1 MDEHAAKV
9 KWSLY
14 LQYGLKPFDNWLS
27 LKRDQLKRDDIV
39 AALDYETVKQYAKNT
54 IEECRSR
61 IAEIESMLAETSG
74 VQLVESESNG

>member
-1 MDEHAAKV
+1 MDEHSAKV

-54 IEECRSR
+54 IEECRNR
-61 IAEIESMLAETSG
+61 IIEIEAMLAETSG
-74 VQLVESESNG
+74 VQQIGGEK

>member
-1 MDEHAAKV
+1 MDEHLAKV

-27 LKRDQLKRDDIV
+27 RKRDQLKRDDIV
-39 AALDYETVKQYAKNT
+39 AALDYKTVKQYAKNT

-74 VQLVESESNG
+74 VHAEGGEK

>member
-14 LQYGLKPFDNWLS
+14 LQHGLKPFDNWLS

-39 AALDYETVKQYAKNT
+39 AALDYEIVKQYAKNT

-74 VQLVESESNG
+74 VHAEGGEK

>member
-39 AALDYETVKQYAKNT
+39 AALDYKTVKQYAKNT

-61 IAEIESMLAETSG
+61 IIEIEAMLAETSG
-74 VQLVESESNG
+74 VQSVESESNG